1 MSNFEKQLSSNIKWQ
16 PEMSLCIPR
25 MDTST
30 SIDFIIT
37 TFNRLNL
44 CKINKIIEL
53 PLKNTIGYKRVI
65 LNVVWHHTD
74 RKINQWREHKNSIW
88 NAVVLEINARCKKK
102 NKLSYLH
109 DFECLFF
116 SFFLKM
122 NNSKQI

>member
-25 MDTST
+25 METST

-53 PLKNTIGYKRVI
+53 PIKNTIGYKRVI

-74 RKINQWREHKNSIW
+74 TSEEIIEKLTNGESIKIVYGMPWYWKLML
-88 NAVVLEINARCKKK
+88 AAKKK
-102 NKLSYLH
+102 
-109 DFECLFF
+109 
-116 SFFLKM
+116 
-122 NNSKQI
+122 